1 MVECYLKNVSTG
13 KPAKDVY
20 RWKGFS
26 SKELIGRTFKINNEY
41 YICTT
46 ANEFPDTDFI
56 NPSSATILGAA
67 SDESYQTIGVKFPNK
82 PTEYHYFISRKNCRG
97 IEKGSELIIKTP
109 YGEQKVTIT
118 TLHIPPELSHATKEI
133 NIVRKVDQSSP
144 VCKRIA
150 TVRYIDGKSISKP
163 YTYEFKEG
171 YPSPSANHLYWIEE
185 DKSLVIVDEVNTV
198 SSNEVSFREKIFLPP
213 TFKEI
218 KDSFGDIDN
227 ININV
232 QNVLKHVSTYNP
244 DCESIKYIKKIVSS
258 SSFPNQLTYGGNV
271 TNSLTSTGQAAQ
283 YATIAYNNLATA
295 LDDYIQ
301 RIENNYGIAQM
312 PIDTCNINNDNN
324 KGEDKMNMNKMFRNF
339 EFGKINTDAIKFSIN
354 GLAFKQADGSYATYS
369 AEKHEFTDV
378 SAFIID
384 MDFIFA
390 MPVALKDLKRGDIV
404 KHLNKYVIIDGI
416 YEEDGTIKAIDPL
429 AGEEKVIIP
438 VKNMFGFNY
447 YTKIVNVF
455 ENMNMTPDAENPF
468 GNILPFLMVRDGRFD
483 DTMMLALM
491 MQNSEASADFMKNP
505 FMMMALLNK

>member
-1 MVECYLKNVSTG
+1 MVECCLQNITTG
-13 KPAKDVY
+13 KKEIY
-20 RWKGFS
+20 HWKNYLPS
-26 SKELIGRTFKINNEY
+26 ELLGRTFRINNEY
-41 YICTT
+41 YICI
-46 ANEFPDTDFI
+46 AVKNVPDRDFI

-82 PTEYHYFISRKNCRG
+82 PTEYHYFISRKNCHG
-97 IEKGSELIIKTP
+97 IGKGSELIIRTP

-118 TLHIPPELSHATKEI
+118 APHIPPELSHATKEI
-133 NIVRKVDQSSP
+133 NIARKVDQSSLIG
-144 VCKRIA
+144 KRIA

-163 YTYEFKEG
+163 YTYEVKEG
-171 YPSPSANHLYWIEE
+171 YPSPSANHLYWLEE
-185 DKSLVIVDEVNTV
+185 NKSLVIVDEVNTV
-198 SSNEVSFREKIFLPP
+198 SSNGVSFREKIFLTPV
-213 TFKEI
+213 FKEI

-232 QNVLKHVSTYNP
+232 RNVLKYVSTYSLSYGSA
-244 DCESIKYIKKIVSS
+244 EYIEKIVSS

-271 TNSLTSTGQAAQ
+271 TNSLTATGQAAH
-283 YATIAYNNLATA
+283 YATTEYNKLATA
-295 LDDYIQ
+295 FDHYIQ
-301 RIENNYGIAQM
+301 RIENNYSTAQM
-312 PIDTCNINNDNN
+312 PVDTCTINNDNN
-324 KGEDKMNMNKMFRNF
+324 KGEDKMNMNKMFKNF

-455 ENMNMTPDAENPF
+455 ENMNITPNAENPF
-468 GNILPFLMVRDGRFD
+468 GNILPFMMVRDGRFD
-483 DTMMLALM
+483 DTMMLAMM
-491 MQNSEASADFMKNP
+491 MQNGEASADFMKNP